1 MVLMNKMLEL
11 MEEHFSEGD
20 YVEGS
25 KMLKTYYDTNND
37 DELVF
42 LKNKISQL
50 EEESIV
56 RDELVAVLR
65 DEYRKK
71 KQIISIKDGV
81 IEGLSEDRDKFM
93 ERYWEVSN
101 KNKALVK
108 LSNKLLHE
116 RKNKQNYKKKL
127 ILKIL

>member
-1 MVLMNKMLEL
+1 MAMVLMNKMLEL

-50 EEESIV
+50 EEERIV
-56 RDELVAVLR
+56 RDELMNLLR
-65 DEYRKK
+65 ENNMEKRDLL
-71 KQIISIKDGV
+71 SIKDGV

-101 KNKALVK
+101 KNEVLVK
-108 LSNKLLHE
+108 LSNKLLDE
-116 RKNKQNYKKKL
+116 RRNK
-127 ILKIL
+127 

>member
-1 MVLMNKMLEL
+1 MAMVLMNKMLEL

-116 RKNKQNYKKKL
+116 RKNK
-127 ILKIL
+127 